1 MTRIYLVRH
10 AQAEGNL
17 YRRAHGRYNGLI
29 TPQGYEQ
36 IAALRAR
43 FADIPV
49 DVVYSSPRY
58 RTRTTATAIYVP
70 KNIPLYILDALHEV
84 DCGPWEDRT
93 WGDIR
98 RTEAEQLENFN
109 FHIERWHVPG
119 AESAEEVRARMLG
132 ALDTIVRECPGKTV
146 AAVSHGMATRILL
159 GTLQG
164 LSLAEISEKFPH
176 GDNTAVSLI
185 EYDNGRYNVVFANDA
200 SHLNKEL
207 STFAHQTW
215 WKGRTFQEI
224 GLYFVPLDITQNE
237 NAALYQL
244 CRAEGWM
251 SSHGSMEHYD
261 GQAFFDQAKQNQR
274 SYSKAILAAYHEN
287 KFAGLLQLDTEQDRS
302 DGAGRVPFV
311 YMAPDY
317 RKKGVGIQLVGEA
330 VSRFR
335 AMGRRCI
342 RLRCARE
349 NEIAQNFYRRCG
361 FRKTGVDENAPV
373 ALDILELNISV

>member
-43 FADIPV
+43 FAEIPV

-98 RTEAEQLENFN
+98 RTDPEQLENFN
-109 FHIERWHVPG
+109 YHIERWHVPG
-119 AESAEEVRARMLG
+119 AERAEDVRTRMLG
-132 ALDTIVRECPGKTV
+132 ALDTIVRECPNMTA

-159 GTLQG
+159 GSLQG
-164 LSLAEISEKFPH
+164 MSLKEISENFPH

-200 SHLNKEL
+200 SHLTKET

-215 WKGRTFQEI
+215 WRGKDARPI
-224 GLYFVPLDITQNE
+224 GLYFVPLDITRGE

-251 SSHGSMEHYD
+251 SSHGSMDHYD
-261 GQAFFDQAKQNQR
+261 GQAFFDQAKRNQR
-274 SYSKAILAAYHEN
+274 SYSKAVLAAYHEN
-287 KFAGLLQLDTEQDRS
+287 KFAGLLQLDTEQDRG

-349 NEIAQNFYRRCG
+349 NETAQNFYRRCG
-361 FRKTGVDENAPV
+361 FRKIGVDENAPV
-373 ALDILELNISV
+373 ALDVLELNISV